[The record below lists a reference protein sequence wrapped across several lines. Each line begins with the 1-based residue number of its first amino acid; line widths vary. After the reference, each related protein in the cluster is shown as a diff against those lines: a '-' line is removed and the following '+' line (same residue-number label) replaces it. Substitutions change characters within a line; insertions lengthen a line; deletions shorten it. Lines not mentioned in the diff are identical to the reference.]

1 MESGRESRVLSALE
15 LPVFF
20 PRFFRRR
27 GHQGV
32 FTFLPRFRE
41 TIPPDTRSLVFPSIR
56 GEIENRTKFLFFF
69 FFWKQTIFLNRFQG
83 GEIGNDFFET
93 NRYISRAFVTKYF
106 EIIFS
111 ASLFKNSLD
120 EPRNGEERKIAKGK
134 NDKSVGRYSIRIGR
148 RVSRLVEGW
157 RKGKGQGT
165 NNRKTGL
172 LVVGGARA
180 GGDAKVPFEDSY
192 FPRSHR
198 CHTSPAILRL
208 SLHCGNHNYT
218 CGCLL
223 IAPPPPRL
231 AGRSLRGEKEGGRES
246 LLAFFSI
253 LLFPLFLQLSSW
265 NRSFP
270 SRFSEKILRGFLFE
284 RRGRRWLEF
293 FERKKILK

>member
-41 TIPPDTRSLVFPSIR
+41 TIPPNTRSLVLPSIR

-69 FFWKQTIFLNRFQG
+69 FWKQTIFLNRFQERG
-83 GEIGNDFFET
+83 IGNDFFKT
-93 NRYISRAFVTKYF
+93 NRYVSRAFVTKYF

-157 RKGKGQGT
+157 RKARGPTIGKQDCWWSAKQELAET
-165 NNRKTGL
+165 RKCRSRIPISHDPTAAIRAPQYSVFL
-172 LVVGGARA
+172 CTAVIIITPAGA
-180 GGDAKVPFEDSY
+180 F
-192 FPRSHR
+192 
-198 CHTSPAILRL
+198 L
-208 SLHCGNHNYT
+208 SLHPH
-218 CGCLL
+218 
-223 IAPPPPRL
+223 L
-231 AGRSLRGEKEGGRES
+231 ALRGDPCGERKKEGGRAFLHSSPPLSTFSRTFKLES
-246 LLAFFSI
+246 
-253 LLFPLFLQLSSW
+253 FL
-265 NRSFP
+265 SFEI
-270 SRFSEKILRGFLFE
+270 FGKDFE
-284 RRGRRWLEF
+284 RLPFREKRSKVARIF
-293 FERKKILK
+293 

>member
-1 MESGRESRVLSALE
+1 M
-15 LPVFF
+15 
-20 PRFFRRR
+20 
-27 GHQGV
+27 
-32 FTFLPRFRE
+32 
-41 TIPPDTRSLVFPSIR
+41 
-56 GEIENRTKFLFFF
+56 
-69 FFWKQTIFLNRFQG
+69 
-83 GEIGNDFFET
+83 
-93 NRYISRAFVTKYF
+93 
-106 EIIFS
+106 
-111 ASLFKNSLD
+111 
-120 EPRNGEERKIAKGK
+120 AKGQ
-134 NDKSVGRYSIRIGR
+134 
-148 RVSRLVEGW
+148 E
-157 RKGKGQGT
+157 T